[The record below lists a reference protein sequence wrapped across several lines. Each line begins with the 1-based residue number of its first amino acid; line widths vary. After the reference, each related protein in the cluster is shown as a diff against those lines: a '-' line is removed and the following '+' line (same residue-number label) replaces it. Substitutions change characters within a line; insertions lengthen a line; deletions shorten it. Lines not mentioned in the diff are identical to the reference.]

1 MHAYRMQR
9 QLVARRRDRVANIA
23 QRNSVYQTLNRLER
37 DGLIAIHDTVR
48 EERRPERTVYEITAS
63 GTAALREWLLDGLA
77 TPTRQYPLFPAAL
90 AELALLP
97 PSRVLRQLEGRV
109 DALAARLT
117 QAGHDEGSPRSL
129 ADEYARELLRAEL
142 AWVTT
147 VIRELRSGTLSWPTA

>member
-9 QLVARRRDRVANIA
+9 LLVTRRRDRVANIA

-37 DGLIAIHDTVR
+37 DGLITVHDTVR
-48 EERRPERTVYEITAS
+48 EERRPERTVYEITGS

-97 PSRVLRQLEGRV
+97 PPRVLRQLEDRV
-109 DALAARLT
+109 DALAARLA
-117 QAGHDEGSPRSL
+117 QDAHEVASPRSL

-142 AWVTT
+142 AWVTA
-147 VIRELRSGTLSWPTA
+147 VIDELRSGALTWPSD